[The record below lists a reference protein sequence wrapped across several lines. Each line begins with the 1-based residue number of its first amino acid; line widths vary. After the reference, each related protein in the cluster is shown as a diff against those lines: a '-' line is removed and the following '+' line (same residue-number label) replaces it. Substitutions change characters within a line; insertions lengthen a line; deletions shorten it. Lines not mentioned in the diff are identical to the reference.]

1 MAEGGKETGETGL
14 DKDSSLSDAQLK
26 QILNA
31 LKKSGDYVVLTKDEF
46 ASLQKPVITSTQNPT
61 GGRQKLSE
69 VIKESRTQPIDNSLN
84 ISQFQVPKYET
95 LELPYFSGDQPPL
108 KGDESYDVWRFETK
122 CLISENLPENV
133 ILQVIRRPLRGTA
146 RRTLISVGEH
156 ASSKD
161 ILDKF
166 DILFEVS
173 TNESVMQTF
182 YNASQKISENVT
194 AYGCRLEALIQVA
207 VESGHV
213 SSVARNDMLRSK
225 FWTGLRDEKLKI
237 LTRNKYDTI
246 SDYNRLLK
254 EDVQLNMN

>member
-1 MAEGGKETGETGL
+1 MAEGGKDTGETGL

-26 QILNA
+26 QILDA

-46 ASLQKPVITSTQNPT
+46 ASLQKPGFTSTPNPT
-61 GGRQKLSE
+61 GARKKLAE

-84 ISQFQVPKYET
+84 VSQFQVPKYET
-95 LELPYFSGDQPPL
+95 PKLPYFSGDQPPL

-133 ILQVIRRPLRGTA
+133 ILQVIRRSLRGTA

-161 ILDKF
+161 ILDKL
-166 DILFEVS
+166 DILFVEVS

-182 YNASQKISENVT
+182 YNASQKVSENVT
-194 AYGCRLEALIQVA
+194 AYGCRLEALYKLQWRAVMLVLLLEMICCVPNFGQVY
-207 VESGHV
+207 VT
-213 SSVARNDMLRSK
+213 RS
-225 FWTGLRDEKLKI
+225 
-237 LTRNKYDTI
+237 
-246 SDYNRLLK
+246 
-254 EDVQLNMN
+254 